1 MKTQMKA
8 IILSLMVLSTFTL
21 NLTAQE
27 PIFPKKDLSKSP
39 LLDGTK
45 LPVDAGWSVTIDE
58 QSLGKVTTNDKGE
71 LSIKCNPGESY
82 RLNANPTTEAK
93 FAPDNDYTI
102 EFRIKVPENNG
113 RGLDVMVRDGFNST
127 KLLVFSHNR
136 IMINGEKEPL
146 KVINNKDFHVYR
158 LVVERANA
166 KLHIYVD
173 KTYLTTM
180 DLAKRGGAPS
190 LLFAKGNVA
199 SKTEIVV
206 DYLTFDLSGAYSPK

>member
-1 MKTQMKA
+1 MRTQKKV
-8 IILSLMVLSTFTL
+8 IILGLMVLSVFTL

-27 PIFPKKDLSKSP
+27 PTFPTKDLSKNP
-39 LLDGTK
+39 VLDGTK
-45 LPVDAGWSVTIDE
+45 LPVDAGWSVTIDD

-71 LSIKCNPGESY
+71 LSIICNQGESY
-82 RLNANPTTEAK
+82 RLNANTTTEAK
-93 FAPDNDYTI
+93 FSPNNDYTI

-113 RGLDVMVRDGFNST
+113 RGLDVMVRDGVNST

-136 IMINGEKEPL
+136 LMINGEKTPL

-158 LVVERANA
+158 LAVERANA

-173 KTYLTTM
+173 KVYLTTL

-190 LLFAKGNVA
+190 LLFAKGNVG
-199 SKTEIVV
+199 STTEIVV